1 MINLSSSVR
10 TLVEVE
16 TYKVVP
22 PNRGAMRTREGPTVN
37 LNELIESGH
46 FPKKYDPSRRIPN
59 DVVDKLLK
67 FIYSI
72 PTSVNAQ
79 STHYLVAS
87 TPESRS
93 RIADHMGEGF
103 DFNVPKV
110 RDASHIIVL
119 ATRETLSN
127 EYLDELHAKEVA
139 DGKFPTEALADQWQA
154 TVRMWIDLH
163 RYDVKDLQHWMEKQ
177 TYLALGMSLMA
188 AEELGI
194 NASPLESFNS
204 RILDAELGLRQK
216 GFTATV
222 LLVLGYRDEADFYAR
237 TPKSR
242 LPMDRHFT
250 FLK

>member
-1 MINLSSSVR
+1 VK
-10 TLVEVE
+10 VE

-22 PNRGAMRTREGPTVN
+22 SNRGAMRTREGPTVN

-194 NASPLESFNS
+194 NASPLEGFNS

>member
-1 MINLSSSVR
+1 MLRLSD
-10 TLVEVE
+10 
-16 TYKVVP
+16 P
-22 PNRGAMRTREGPTVN
+22 ARGFRQEAIRIREGPTVN

-46 FPKKYDPSRRIPN
+46 FPKVYDPNRRIP
-59 DVVDKLLK
+59 DDTFHKLLK

-103 DFNVPKV
+103 EFNVPKI
-110 RDASHIIVL
+110 RNASHVIVL

-194 NASPLESFNS
+194 NASPLEGFNS

>member
-1 MINLSSSVR
+1 VK
-10 TLVEVE
+10 VE

-46 FPKKYDPSRRIPN
+46 FPKKYDPSRRIPD

-110 RDASHIIVL
+110 RDASHVIVL

-194 NASPLESFNS
+194 NASPLE
-204 RILDAELGLRQK
+204 
-216 GFTATV
+216 
-222 LLVLGYRDEADFYAR
+222 
-237 TPKSR
+237 
-242 LPMDRHFT
+242 
-250 FLK
+250 

>member
-1 MINLSSSVR
+1 M
-10 TLVEVE
+10 
-16 TYKVVP
+16 
-22 PNRGAMRTREGPTVN
+22 N
-37 LNELIESGH
+37 LNALIETGH
-46 FPKKYDPSRRIPN
+46 FTKVYDPNRRIPD
-59 DVVDKLLK
+59 DVFDTFVK

-79 STHYLVAS
+79 STHYIVAS
-87 TPESRS
+87 SPEARY

-103 DFNVPKV
+103 EFNVPKI
-110 RDASHIIVL
+110 RNASHVIVL

-127 EYLDELHAKEVA
+127 EYLDELHAKEMT
-139 DGKFPTEALADQWQA
+139 DGKFPNDALAEQWKA
-154 TVRMWIDLH
+154 TVRMWVDLH
-163 RYDVKDLQHWMEKQ
+163 RYDLKDLQHWMEKQ

-194 NASPLESFNS
+194 NASPIEGFNS
-204 RILDAELGLRQK
+204 RTLDAELGLREK

-222 LLVLGYRDEADFYAR
+222 LLALGYRDGSDFYAK

-242 LPMDRHFT
+242 LPMERHFT